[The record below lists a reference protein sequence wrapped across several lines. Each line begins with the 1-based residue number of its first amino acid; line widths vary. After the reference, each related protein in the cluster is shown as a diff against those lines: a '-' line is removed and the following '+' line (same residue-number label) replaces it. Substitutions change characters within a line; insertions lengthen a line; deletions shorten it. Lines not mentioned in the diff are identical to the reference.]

1 MSIKNLAVNTIRILS
16 AEGVQ
21 KANSGHPG
29 LPLGAA
35 PMAFSLWNDCM
46 NHNPENPNWINR
58 DRFILSAGHGS
69 MLLYSLLHI
78 FGYGVTKEDLQSFRQ
93 WGSNTPGHPEYGD
106 TVGVEAT
113 TGPLGQGFAMGVG
126 MALAESNLA
135 ARFNKDNFNII
146 DHYTYVLSSD
156 GCMMEGITNEAAS
169 FAGSMGLEKLI
180 VLYDSNNISIEG
192 RTDNTFSEDVL
203 KRYDALGWSTFFV
216 EDGND
221 LEKIASTIEEA
232 KKTDKPSI
240 IEIKTKIGYGS
251 VLEDSEKSHG
261 APLGE
266 ENVVKLKEKFQ
277 WEYEEEF
284 YVPEEVRS
292 LVEESKNRS
301 KKLNEEWDAL
311 YSEYQKAFPE
321 LGEELENSLNG
332 EIPEEYLDSDEFY
345 EFEKDDATRSHSG
358 VVLNKLAEKMT
369 NLIGGSADLAPSNKS
384 NMKNTSNYS
393 KGNREGRNIQF
404 GVRELAMTAITNGIA
419 LHGGFVPYCSTFF
432 VFADYMKPPMRLASI
447 MKLRLLYVLTH
458 DSIGVGEDG
467 PTHEPIEQLA
477 MLRSTPNMTLFR
489 PCDAKETAAA
499 YSYGLRHKTG
509 PTAIAL
515 TRQKLENLKETGKD
529 ALKGAYVLRDFG
541 EKMDIIL
548 MASGSEVSLI
558 YKAAE
563 KLEQQGYGVRVV
575 SMPSMDVFEEQDEE
589 YKERVLPKEV
599 RKRISVEAGS
609 TFGWER
615 YVGLDGK
622 AIGIDHFGASAPAAT
637 LFEEFGF
644 TVERVL
650 EDALS
655 LLSE

>member
-1 MSIKNLAVNTIRILS
+1 MNIKNLAVNTIRILS
-16 AEGVQ
+16 AEAVQ

-46 NHNPENPNWINR
+46 IHNPENPNWINR

-78 FGYGVTKEDLQSFRQ
+78 FGYGLTREDLQNFRQ
-93 WGSNTPGHPEYGD
+93 WGSVTPGHPEYEE

-135 ARFNKDNFNII
+135 ARYNKEDYNII

-203 KRYDALGWSTFFV
+203 KRYEALGWSTFLV

-221 LEKIASTIEEA
+221 MEKIVSTIEEA
-232 KKTDKPSI
+232 KKTDKPAI

-261 APLGE
+261 APLGAD
-266 ENVVKLKEKFQ
+266 NVVKLKEKLE
-277 WEYEEEF
+277 WSYDEEF
-284 YVPEEVRS
+284 FVPEEVFSFIEETKKKSIQANRDWDS
-292 LVEESKNRS
+292 LYENY
-301 KKLNEEWDAL
+301 KKA
-311 YSEYQKAFPE
+311 YPE
-321 LGEELENSLNG
+321 LGEVLESALNR

-345 EFEKDDATRSHSG
+345 EFEKEDATRSHSG
-358 VVLNKLAEKMT
+358 VVLNRLSEKMT
-369 NLIGGSADLAPSNKS
+369 NIIGGSADLAPSNKS
-384 NMKNTSNYS
+384 LMNNTSMYS
-393 KGNREGRNIQF
+393 KENPEGKNIQF
-404 GVRELAMTAITNGIA
+404 GVRELGMTAITNGIA
-419 LHGGFVPYCSTFF
+419 LHGGFIPYCSTFF
-432 VFADYMKPPMRLASI
+432 VFADYMKPPMRLAAL
-447 MKLRLLYVLTH
+447 MKLQVLYILTH

-467 PTHEPIEQLA
+467 PTHEPIEQIA
-477 MLRSTPNMTLFR
+477 MFRSTPNLTLFR

-499 YSYGLRHKTG
+499 YSYSLSHKTG

-563 KLEQQGYGVRVV
+563 KLEAHGYGVRVV
-575 SMPSMDVFEEQDEE
+575 SMPSMDVFEEQEAE
-589 YKERVLPKEV
+589 YKETVLPKEV

-622 AIGIDHFGASAPAAT
+622 AIGIDHFGASAPAEK

-644 TVERVL
+644 TVDRVV